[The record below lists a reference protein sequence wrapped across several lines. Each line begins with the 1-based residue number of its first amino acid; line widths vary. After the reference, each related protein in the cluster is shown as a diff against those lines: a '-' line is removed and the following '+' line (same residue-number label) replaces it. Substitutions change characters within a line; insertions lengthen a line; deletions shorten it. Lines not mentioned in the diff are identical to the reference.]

1 MNTALLSTNRQHLCC
16 LLLTQQ
22 SLKFKILWYFLLDKE
37 ELEYI
42 HIPWSKKKKSKIAS
56 CKWVLLATEVK
67 PSVVLAFQMFTLKK
81 KKSNNFTILFC
92 LLWHKCYT
100 IKLPPRPPPVLLMH
114 QHILSCFTCLYK
126 ALLCLRV
133 SPWRPGALSYSY
145 LKHREG
151 LLTC

>member
-42 HIPWSKKKKSKIAS
+42 HIPWSKKKKIKD
-56 CKWVLLATEVK
+56 CFL
-67 PSVVLAFQMFTLKK
+67 QMGTACNRSEAQCWFSLPNVYIKK

-145 LKHREG
+145 LKHKEG